1 MSHGLNK
8 RAKISLFRTQS
19 KRPLLPKY
27 INEPEG
33 SLIGHPDVQ
42 EVFATMRTLADQPPE
57 SLGAYIISMA
67 EYPSDVLAVLLLQ
80 KEAGIQHPLR
90 SAFI

>member
-1 MSHGLNK
+1 
-8 RAKISLFRTQS
+8 
-19 KRPLLPKY
+19 KY

-90 SAFI
+90 VVPLFETLKDLDGAATTMNTLFNMHWYK